1 MERRNYTRRPLH
13 LRAALIRP
21 GTGVVEGTISDFRP
35 GGLFL
40 ELNVADRAASEPLAQ
55 VETDEPV
62 QVQFSVD
69 LDGATEE
76 FKIRARV
83 SGAFKGGIG

>member
-1 MERRNYTRRPLH
+1 MGRRNDTRQPLH
-13 LRAALIRP
+13 LRVALIRP
-21 GTGVVEGTISDFRP
+21 GTGVVEGTISDFCP

-55 VETDEPV
+55 VETDE
-62 QVQFSVD
+62 
-69 LDGATEE
+69 LDDATEE
-76 FKIRARV
+76 IKIRAWV